1 MEISD
6 RYKWLRVPVEKRI
19 VYATRND
26 FDNDAEFRSF
36 PVFEFA
42 CRPIERSIENRTLHA
57 SKENKFDDL
66 PVGTY
71 VYLCFVTDV
80 CKRRF
85 SSQMRVFA
93 DR

>member
-1 MEISD
+1 M
-6 RYKWLRVPVEKRI
+6 PAEKRI

-26 FDNDAEFRSF
+26 FDNDAGFRSF
-36 PVFEFA
+36 PVFELA
-42 CRPIERSIENRTLHA
+42 RRPIERSIENRTSHA

-66 PVGTY
+66 PVRTY

-80 CKRRF
+80 RETRF